1 MLRGLRAAALLSA
14 SLIVAALAGFG
25 VSILIVAAVAAAV
38 LVRRTGSAHGE
49 PRGQFDQALRRS
61 GPEARRPAELERLE
75 RAVALGVA
83 DASHLH
89 TALRPR
95 LRSIAT
101 TLLALRGCD
110 LDRAPEQARSLLG
123 DELWSLVR
131 PDRERPSDPFGPGFP
146 LERLTLAVEK
156 LETLQDA

>member
-1 MLRGLRAAALLSA
+1 
-14 SLIVAALAGFG
+14 
-25 VSILIVAAVAAAV
+25 
-38 LVRRTGSAHGE
+38 
-49 PRGQFDQALRRS
+49 
-61 GPEARRPAELERLE
+61 
-75 RAVALGVA
+75 
-83 DASHLH
+83 
-89 TALRPR
+89 

-131 PDRERPSDPFGPGFP
+131 PDRERPADPFGPGLP
-146 LERLTLAVEK
+146 LDRLTLAVEK